1 MLPKV
6 KSAEDISKPS
16 KAGNSA
22 IRVRTDRRLR
32 ALVPPVDRAPPKRF
46 VFAVGRAGQEG
57 GRREG
62 REGSSAA

>member
-6 KSAEDISKPS
+6 KSAEDISRPS

-32 ALVPPVDRAPPKRF
+32 ALVPPVDLPVQLPIRPLIDTYLVPEAPQG
-46 VFAVGRAGQEG
+46 A
-57 GRREG
+57 
-62 REGSSAA
+62 